1 VASGKVAPRLR
12 FGTTPALRA
21 TPPDS
26 GGEFFFLFN
35 QHCPSVPAVDIVQ
48 YDFAAERISMQA
60 ENLRCGALIA
70 FRLLQGQLYKF
81 LFKLSDSFLEIN
93 SSFDHLGNQLVQLLS
108 HESTF

>member
-1 VASGKVAPRLR
+1 
-12 FGTTPALRA
+12 
-21 TPPDS
+21 
-26 GGEFFFLFN
+26 
-35 QHCPSVPAVDIVQ
+35 
-48 YDFAAERISMQA
+48 MQA
-60 ENLRCGALIA
+60 ENLRGGALIA